1 MIPTLLR
8 VEMLV
13 VAILFVVMVFTT
25 VNKRRMQMSDSLI
38 WLLISLGLIVL
49 ALVPQLSQ
57 WVADLV
63 GIETPANLLY
73 LLGMFFLLAV
83 CFFLTVRASTTAER
97 VKRLVQTVSIEN
109 YLREERERHDRTA
122 RQTDPEDLEKPSE
135 ELPQ

>member
-1 MIPTLLR
+1 MIPVLLR
-8 VEMLV
+8 AEMLV

-25 VNKRRMQMSDSLI
+25 VNRQRLRMSDSLI

-57 WVADLV
+57 WLADLM

-83 CFFLTVRASTTAER
+83 TFFLTVRASTLSDR
-97 VKRLVQTVSIEN
+97 VKSLVQTVSIEN
-109 YLREERERHDRTA
+109 FLKEESERYGLP
-122 RQTDPEDLEKPSE
+122 RQTAPGNVEDPSE
-135 ELPQ
+135 EFPV